1 MQLFGLNTF
10 HRPML
15 ALAVA
20 LLLTPPLAAQAQQ
33 PRETLDR
40 ENYYRAEI
48 VIVERKVDPSAVTE
62 RMASREAEPV
72 TEIETRLWSV
82 DQDGNPGTTLE
93 LVPRAEL
100 HLKSTAD
107 RLEGSGR
114 YRVLLAAGW
123 YQSYPPD
130 YKGEPLH
137 VAIGDWL
144 EEAGHREIEGHI
156 TIDRQRYLHVGVN
169 LNHWQPRPASHQ
181 DARSLYEDSTGEG
194 NTLEAWR
201 DDDDDGSL
209 AALAQGGDIDQDPL
223 AAPVAPEHNAELLTW
238 IRETRRM
245 RSEEVHFLDS
255 PTISVLVFFKRI
267 EN

>member
-1 MQLFGLNTF
+1 MQLFGLNSF

-15 ALAVA
+15 ALATA
-20 LLLTPPLAAQAQQ
+20 LLLTLPLAAQAQQ
-33 PRETLDR
+33 PGETLDR

-62 RMASREAEPV
+62 RMASREAEPA
-72 TEIETRLWSV
+72 TEIEARLWSV
-82 DQDGNPGTTLE
+82 DQDGNPETTLE

-100 HLKSTAD
+100 HLKSAAD

-114 YRVLLAAGW
+114 YRVLLATGW
-123 YQSYPPD
+123 YQAFPPD
-130 YKGEPLH
+130 YKGAPLY

-144 EEAGHREIEGHI
+144 EEAGHREIEGRI

-169 LNHWQPRPASHQ
+169 LNHWQPKAASPQ
-181 DARSLYEDSTGEG
+181 GAYSPGEG
-194 NTLEAWR
+194 NTLEAR
-201 DDDDDGSL
+201 QDDNEDGSL
-209 AALAQGGDIDQDPL
+209 AALAQGGDINNQDPL
-223 AAPVAPEHNAELLTW
+223 AAPMALEHNAQLLTW

-255 PTISVLVFFKRI
+255 PTIGVLVFFKRI
-267 EN
+267 GD